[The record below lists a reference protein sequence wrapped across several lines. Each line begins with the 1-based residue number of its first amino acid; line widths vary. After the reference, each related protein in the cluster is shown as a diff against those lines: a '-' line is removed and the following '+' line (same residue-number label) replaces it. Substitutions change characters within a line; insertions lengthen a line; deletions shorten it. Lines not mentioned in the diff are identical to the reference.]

1 MLWLLIRLHAEA
13 NDNISGWTEFNIS
26 TRNKVAVSQDVI
38 GYLPTINGPASNIS
52 TVYEVLQSNKIGAS
66 LFLKSIVIVFDQALY
81 AKATEIM
88 WKRSEKFRNIAQ
100 EWVCSTLY
108 AHCSSR
114 CSTSSESA
122 SKMQGSLTCALNQ
135 G

>member
-13 NDNISGWTEFNIS
+13 NDNISGWTGFNIS

-52 TVYEVLQSNKIGAS
+52 TVYEVLLQSNKIRAS
-66 LFLKSIVIVFDQALY
+66 LSLKSIVIVFDQALY

-88 WKRSEKFRNIAQ
+88 WKRSE
-100 EWVCSTLY
+100 
-108 AHCSSR
+108 
-114 CSTSSESA
+114 SSETLFENGCVPHYLHTAHHVAQHHRKVLPRCRA
-122 SKMQGSLTCALNQ
+122 S
-135 G
+135 